1 MKEDEGGWWTASE
14 LPVTRCD
21 QPGLVPLPCFPLFLA
36 VRFHGQWDGFFFTL
50 LDGFFPSFIDP
61 RTGAKRMRARFARRG
76 TQRLTGEA
84 SED

>member
-1 MKEDEGGWWTASE
+1 MKVDGGRRRNCPWHGVINWA
-14 LPVTRCD
+14 RCR
-21 QPGLVPLPCFPLFLA
+21 FLA
-36 VRFHGQWDGFFFTL
+36 SRCFLPSVFMDSGMDFFFTL
-50 LDGFFPSFIDP
+50 LDSYFPSFIDP

>member
-1 MKEDEGGWWTASE
+1 MVMASE
-14 LPVTRCD
+14 LPVAQCD
-21 QPGLVPLPCFPLFLA
+21 QLGLVPLPCFRGFLPS
-36 VRFHGQWDGFFFTL
+36 VFMDSGMDFFFTL